1 VDTADLVTLSDL
13 ERARE
18 VVAQQRQRS
27 VLTAALGGLLFS
39 AVVAA
44 ASLWL
49 NRTEI
54 WLAIVL
60 AAATY
65 LLFGLPLLIH
75 WVRHWRRIARR
86 LSEVEA
92 QVRAGEAVYGALVQ
106 FR

>member
-1 VDTADLVTLSDL
+1 MDTADLVTLSDL
-13 ERARE
+13 EQARE
-18 VVAQQRQRS
+18 VIAQARRRS
-27 VLTAALGGLLFS
+27 VLTAGLGGLLFS
-39 AVVAA
+39 SVVAA
-44 ASLWL
+44 ACLWL
-49 NRTEI
+49 NPTEI

-60 AAATY
+60 ATATY

-75 WVRHWRRIARR
+75 WVRHWRRIAHR